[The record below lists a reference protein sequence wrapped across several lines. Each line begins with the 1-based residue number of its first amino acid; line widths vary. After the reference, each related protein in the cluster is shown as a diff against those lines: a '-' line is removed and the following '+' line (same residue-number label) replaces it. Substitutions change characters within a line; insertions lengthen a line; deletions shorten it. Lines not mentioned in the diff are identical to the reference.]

1 MSCENC
7 EIKEEKMPESVPY
20 MVYEMDMARAER
32 HSKRWMNIAL
42 VELAMIFAMIVGF
55 LIYESQF
62 ETISYQ
68 QDGEGVNNVNV
79 GTQGD
84 VVNGAESS
92 VSEEEG
98 QDIG

>member
-20 MVYEMDMARAER
+20 MVYDMDMARAER
-32 HSKRWMNIAL
+32 HSKRWMIAAIVMAAMLFVTNIGW
-42 VELAMIFAMIVGF
+42 I
-55 LIYESQF
+55 IYESQF

-84 VVNGAESS
+84 VVNGAESDLPS
-92 VSEEEG
+92 QEEQSEG
-98 QDIG
+98 

>member
-20 MVYEMDMARAER
+20 MVYDMDMARAER
-32 HSKRWMNIAL
+32 HSKRWMIAAIVMAAMLFATNI
-42 VELAMIFAMIVGF
+42 GW

-62 ETISYQ
+62 ETISYE

-84 VVNGAESS
+84 VVNGAESDLPS
-92 VSEEEG
+92 QEEQSEG
-98 QDIG
+98 

>member
-20 MVYEMDMARAER
+20 TVYKTELARGER
-32 HSKRWMNIAL
+32 HTKRWMIAASVMAAMLFATNIGW
-42 VELAMIFAMIVGF
+42 I
-55 LIYESQF
+55 IYESQF

>member
-1 MSCENC
+1 MRCENC

-20 MVYEMDMARAER
+20 MVYDMDMARAER
-32 HSKRWMNIAL
+32 HSKRWMIAAIVMAAMLFATNI
-42 VELAMIFAMIVGF
+42 GW

-62 ETISYQ
+62 ETISYE

-84 VVNGAESS
+84 VVNGAESDLPS
-92 VSEEEG
+92 QEEQSEG
-98 QDIG
+98 

>member
-20 MVYEMDMARAER
+20 MVYDMDMARAER
-32 HSKRWMNIAL
+32 HSKRWMIAAIVMAVMLFATNIGW
-42 VELAMIFAMIVGF
+42 I
-55 LIYESQF
+55 IYESQF

-84 VVNGAESS
+84 VVNGAESDLPS
-92 VSEEEG
+92 QEEQSEG
-98 QDIG
+98 